1 MERAAESVF
10 LIVLQQK
17 DLGVGAAWI
26 MATMFFI
33 WTTLKRTVHSST
45 QVLSA
50 TPKQKFMVLLLGS
63 AALLVSLKIIS
74 CTNTMTFLPTSSSK
88 HRCQHNFVSSRAQHA
103 KQV

>member
-1 MERAAESVF
+1 MDGAGSRKF
-10 LIVLQQK
+10 IFFIVLQQK

-63 AALLVSLKIIS
+63 AALLVPSK
-74 CTNTMTFLPTSSSK
+74 SSA
-88 HRCQHNFVSSRAQHA
+88 AQI
-103 KQV
+103 Q